1 MKISGL
7 EVEVFGQK
15 AVEYVSSPEGR
26 ASLLEALGNARED
39 IRALQEARKVDWH
52 KLHEPV
58 DI

>member
-1 MKISGL
+1 MTDAEI
-7 EVEVFGQK
+7 EVLAQK
-15 AVEYVSSPEGR
+15 AVKYVLSPEGR
-26 ASLLEALGNARED
+26 ASLLKALRNARED